1 MSWVE
6 LFLVFGVSHAVGDF
20 ILQTDWQAAH
30 KWGGLG
36 KDPVSRAALRS
47 HIGGYALAFFP
58 AFIWIAA
65 DGSVAKAIAAAFLI
79 LIPHWIQDDG
89 RLLDLFILLVKRPQG
104 QLEMGIRIAVDQSFH
119 LVAMF
124 LAALILAG

>member
-1 MSWVE
+1 VSWVE
-6 LFLVFGVSHAVGDF
+6 LLLVFVVSHAVGDF

-36 KDPVSRAALRS
+36 KDPVSRAALRA
-47 HIGGYALAFFP
+47 HIGTYGLAFLP
-58 AFIWIAA
+58 AFVWIAA
-65 DGSVAKAIAAAFLI
+65 EAGVAMAIAAALLI
-79 LIPHWIQDDG
+79 LIPHWAQDDG
-89 RLLDLFILLVKRPQG
+89 RLLDLFVVVVKRPQG
-104 QLEMGIRIAVDQSFH
+104 QLDMGIRIVVDQSFH